1 MLLPELLQ
9 ANFRLSSAKATEVA
23 TMFREDHLTKGD
35 YFLRRGQ
42 TVRKLSFLRS
52 GHLRGWAPAG
62 DKDITQWIFSPD
74 YFVADLNSLLF
85 GEPARWNIQ
94 ALDACVLVTL
104 PEENYLQISK
114 IVPNWDLLEK
124 QFLGR
129 CFSTLED
136 RVFTF
141 LSLSARQ
148 RYEALQAWQPDLF
161 DQVPLHY
168 LASMLGMTAE
178 TFSRIRKQQANS
190 Q

>member
-9 ANFRLSSAKATEVA
+9 ANFRLSPAKAKEVSSL
-23 TMFREDHLTKGD
+23 FREDLLEKGD

-62 DKDITQWIFSPD
+62 NKDITQWIFTSD
-74 YFVADLNSLLF
+74 YFVTDLNCLLF
-85 GEPARWNIQ
+85 GLPARWNVQ
-94 ALDACVLVTL
+94 ALSSCVLATL
-104 PEENYLQISK
+104 PEENYLRISE
-114 IVPNWDLLEK
+114 IVPNWELLEK

-141 LSLSARQ
+141 LSLSAKE
-148 RYEALQAWQPDLF
+148 RYEALQAWQPELF
-161 DQVPLHY
+161 DHVPLHY

-178 TFSRIRKQQANS
+178 TLSRIRKVQ
-190 Q
+190 